1 MTRDGGNTYAIT
13 PTGLINGADM
23 TPDGDKP
30 EDWRSTASDGP
41 PPWYFF
47 VLAILTV
54 IIAAGLWV
62 LWKWF

>member
-47 VLAILTV
+47 VLACRGAVGAMGVVLTPS
-54 IIAAGLWV
+54 
-62 LWKWF
+62 